1 MANVIKT
8 VLTYPLD
15 GSNRDFNIP
24 FEYLARKFVVVT
36 LIGVDRK
43 VLTINTDY
51 RFATRTTISLTK
63 AWGPADGYT
72 TIELRRV
79 TSTTDRLVDFTDGS
93 ILRAYDLNVAQI
105 QTMHVAEEARDLTA
119 DTIGVNNDGHLDAR
133 GRRIVNLA
141 NAVNDRDAV
150 PFGQLK
156 TMNQNSWQ
164 ARNESQGFRNE
175 AEQFR
180 NQAEGFK
187 NQAGTSAGAA
197 ANSAANAAH
206 SEVTAGQHSVNAS
219 QSATSASS
227 SAQRA
232 SASETNAKNSELA
245 AASSAAAASA
255 SEQSTKESASIVI
268 QNIDS
273 YGALPIGSVVATPI
287 NKAPAGF
294 LKLDGSRFNKE
305 TYPSLFEFLGTDV
318 LPDWRN
324 RYLKGALNDDE
335 VGVLK
340 GWGLP
345 ARTGTAKA
353 AGGHNHSG
361 TTDDNGNHSHS
372 GSTSTNG
379 QHSHNV
385 RYNNGGGSYTN
396 RLVRGG
402 KDAGYPGED
411 GIGEV
416 IRPAGNHSHS
426 FSTNTTGNH
435 NHAFTTS
442 TVGDH
447 VHSLEIPAI
456 GTGVMD
462 VDHAKVHWWI
472 KAYGTTNA
480 EDMAKVDAAL
490 QDIKAA
496 SNKVDSYEGRVRS
509 LENSAVVVKFPGKS
523 NTHEWFSIGIFTIGQ
538 FNEGLLIQ
546 GNGQAGNNFMGGKTS
561 TQGISWYA
569 KVWGSNGSPSNWIN
583 TQVNAFG
590 GTTGDVSSYSLP
602 VSGIC
607 AAYVGDAAD
616 NRVEVFLRMGAYGND
631 AAIMV
636 FGSPSTLASRTDVDI
651 NSKGMAVRKNTP
663 ANAMAGCVT
672 FTKASQFWQ
681 ETK

>member
-8 VLTYPLD
+8 VLTYQLD

-141 NAVNDRDAV
+141 NAVDDRDAV

-164 ARNESQGFRNE
+164 ARNEAQGFRNE

-187 NQAGTSAGAA
+187 NQAGTSSDAA
-197 ANSAANAAH
+197 ANSATNAAH
-206 SEVTAGQHSVNAS
+206 SEATAGQYSANAS
-219 QSATSASS
+219 QSANSASN
-227 SAQRA
+227 SAQSA
-232 SASETNAKNSELA
+232 STSETNAKNSELA
-245 AASSAAAASA
+245 AANSAAAASA
-255 SEQSTKESASIVI
+255 SEQNTKASASIVI
-268 QNIDS
+268 QNVSS
-273 YGALPIGSVVATPI
+273 YGSLPVGSVVATPI

-294 LKLDGSRFNKE
+294 LKLDGSRFNKD

-345 ARTGTAKA
+345 ARTGTARA

-361 TTDDNGNHSHS
+361 TTSDNGNHSHS

-385 RYNNGGGSYTN
+385 RYCDGSAVYTN

-402 KDAGYPGED
+402 ERAGYFGED
-411 GIGEV
+411 DVGEA

-447 VHSLEIPAI
+447 VHSLEIPAM

-472 KAYGTTNA
+472 KAFGTTNA
-480 EDMAKVDAAL
+480 EDMAKVDSAL
-490 QDIKAA
+490 QDIKKAVNA
-496 SNKVDSYEGRVRS
+496 STEAKTVADSMEGRLSSV
-509 LENSAVVVKFPGKS
+509 ENSRRMVKLLEVKDLIYGVGRNETLWYSEHDSLINALVAAGQLPSGTTRATVALTVDFNNP
-523 NTHEWFSIGIFTIGQ
+523 TIGLYSIRATVILELTTAET
-538 FNEGLLIQ
+538 NDSNWYLV
-546 GNGQAGNNFMGGKTS
+546 QASLAGHAANCERIMLGTRLKSSTDGGKAVLGYHIVGSSAS
-561 TQGISWYA
+561 TKEAVGSYTAYA
-569 KVWGSNGSPSNWIN
+569 SVIH
-583 TQVNAFG
+583 
-590 GTTGDVSSYSLP
+590 Y
-602 VSGIC
+602 
-607 AAYVGDAAD
+607 
-616 NRVEVFLRMGAYGND
+616 
-631 AAIMV
+631 
-636 FGSPSTLASRTDVDI
+636 
-651 NSKGMAVRKNTP
+651 
-663 ANAMAGCVT
+663 
-672 FTKASQFWQ
+672 
-681 ETK
+681 

>member
-63 AWGPADGYT
+63 AWGPAGGYT

-119 DTIGVNNDGHLDAR
+119 DTIGVNNDGHLDSR

-141 NAVNDRDAV
+141 NAVDDRDAV
-150 PFGQLK
+150 PFGQLRA
-156 TMNQNSWQ
+156 MNQNSWQ
-164 ARNESQGFRNE
+164 ARNEAQGFRNE

-197 ANSAANAAH
+197 TNSATNAAH
-206 SEVTAGQHSVNAS
+206 SEETAGQYSANAS
-219 QSATSASS
+219 QSANSASN
-227 SAQRA
+227 SAQSA
-232 SASETNAKNSELA
+232 STSETNAKNSELA
-245 AASSAAAASA
+245 AANSAAAASA
-255 SEQSTKESASIVI
+255 SEQNTKDSASIVI
-268 QNIDS
+268 QNVSS
-273 YGALPIGSVVATPI
+273 YGSLPVGSVVATPI

-294 LKLDGSRFNKE
+294 LKLDGSRFNKD

-345 ARTGTAKA
+345 ARTGTARA
-353 AGGHNHSG
+353 AG
-361 TTDDNGNHSHS
+361 D
-372 GSTSTNG
+372 
-379 QHSHNV
+379 
-385 RYNNGGGSYTN
+385 
-396 RLVRGG
+396 
-402 KDAGYPGED
+402 
-411 GIGEV
+411 
-416 IRPAGNHSHS
+416 
-426 FSTNTTGNH
+426 H

-447 VHSLEIPAI
+447 VHSLEIPAM

-462 VDHAKVHWWI
+462 VDHDKVHWWI
-472 KAYGTTNA
+472 KAFGTTN
-480 EDMAKVDAAL
+480 EEQMAQVAPALNDIRTALGTANSAKADVVAMSDRVRYLETRYRVINVPYIGGSSTWVKVCTVSSPAMWDTL
-490 QDIKAA
+490 TIRGTYNTGNNKQHSA
-496 SNKVDSYEGRVRS
+496 SN
-509 LENSAVVVKFPGKS
+509 
-523 NTHEWFSIGIFTIGQ
+523 
-538 FNEGLLIQ
+538 
-546 GNGQAGNNFMGGKTS
+546 
-561 TQGISWYA
+561 QGISWEA
-569 KVWGSNGSPSNWIN
+569 RVWSSNDNPRWIVS
-583 TQVNAFG
+583 QVNHWG
-590 GTTGDVSSYSLP
+590 G
-602 VSGIC
+602 
-607 AAYVGDAAD
+607 
-616 NRVEVFLRMGAYGND
+616 R
-631 AAIMV
+631 
-636 FGSPSTLASRTDVDI
+636 
-651 NSKGMAVRKNTP
+651 
-663 ANAMAGCVT
+663 ANALTYDMPVQGIAVNYEHDDYCTIYLKFGNYGDRSAVFVEGSETVMNNLMVADGNKGVVIENPPATSMTGFIT
-672 FTKASQFWQ
+672 FTPFARSW
-681 ETK
+681 ESRL

>member
-1 MANVIKT
+1 MATNINT
-8 VLTYPLD
+8 VMTYPLD
-15 GSNRDFNIP
+15 GSTTDFNIP
-24 FEYLARKFVVVT
+24 FEYLARKFVRVT

-43 VLTINTDY
+43 GLILNNDY
-51 RFATRTTISLTK
+51 RFATKTTISTTRAL
-63 AWGPADGYT
+63 GPADGYNM
-72 TIELRRV
+72 IEIRRF
-79 TSTTDRLVDFTDGS
+79 TSATDRLVDFTDGS
-93 ILRAYDLNVAQI
+93 ILRAYDLNISQV
-105 QTMHVAEEARDLTA
+105 QTLHVAEEARDLTA
-119 DTIGVNNDGHLDAR
+119 DTIGVNNDGNLDAR
-133 GRRIVNLA
+133 GRRIVNVA
-141 NAVNDRDAV
+141 DGVTDYDAISV
-150 PFGQLK
+150 GQVK
-156 TMNQNSWQ
+156 RMNQNSWQ
-164 ARNESQGFRNE
+164 ARNEAQGFSNE
-175 AEQFR
+175 AGQFR

-187 NQAGTSAGAA
+187 SQAGTSATAA
-197 ANSAANAAH
+197 ANSATNAAQ
-206 SEVTAGQHSVNAS
+206 SEVTAGQHSANAS
-219 QSATSASS
+219 KSATSASN
-227 SAQRA
+227 SAK
-232 SASETNAKNSELA
+232 SAATSETNAKNSELA
-245 AASSAAAASA
+245 AANSAAAARD
-255 SEQSTKESASIVI
+255 SEKNTKDSASIVI
-268 QNIDS
+268 QNISS
-273 YGALPIGSVVATPI
+273 YGSLPVGSVVATPI

-305 TYPSLFEFLGTDV
+305 TYPRLFEFLGTDV

-353 AGGHNHSG
+353 AGSHSHSG
-361 TTDDNGNHSHS
+361 TTSTNGDHSHS

-379 QHSHNV
+379 QHGHNV
-385 RYNNGGGSYTN
+385 RYNNGAGTYTN

-402 KDAGYPGED
+402 SQAGFPGED
-411 GIGEV
+411 SVGDV
-416 IRPAGNHSHS
+416 IRPSGDHSHS

-435 NHAFTTS
+435 SHSFTTS

-447 VHSLEIPAI
+447 VHSLEIQAM

-472 KAYGTTNA
+472 KAYGTANA

-509 LENSAVVVKFPGKS
+509 LENSAVVVEFPRKTG
-523 NTHEWFSIGIFTIGQ
+523 THEWFSIGTFTIGQ
-538 FNEGLLIQ
+538 LNEGLLIQ
-546 GNGQAGNNFMGGKTS
+546 GNGQAGNNFMGGTMG

-569 KVWGSNGSPSNWIN
+569 KVWGGNGSPSNWIN

-590 GTTGDVSSYSLP
+590 GTTGDVSSDALP

-616 NRVEVFLRMGAYGND
+616 NRVEVFMRMGAYGSD